1 MHPTMDKTSFQT
13 SDRLVYGLQ
22 IAANLVWY
30 PRNVI
35 ANNDIEHEE
44 VGVIF
49 YPSLYDPQLHVMQS
63 HSIGY
68 INEQEPSLGKFV
80 TLTTDW

>member
-1 MHPTMDKTSFQT
+1 MHPTTDKMSFQT
-13 SDRLVYGLQ
+13 SDRLIYGLQ

-80 TLTTDW
+80 T